1 MSVHPVLHTR
11 RLTLRPV
18 TAEDASILLAF
29 FRLPGVRRWLLDDVL
44 VERAWVE
51 REIHDARVR
60 FEQHGAGLW
69 AVEEPSGELVGC
81 AGFRAFHEPPEM
93 ELLFAIRDDRCG
105 LGYATEVGTA
115 LVQHAFAIL
124 GWEAVTASHDAEHA
138 ASGRVLAKLGF
149 VQVGRGI
156 RSGLDTV
163 TWRRES
169 TGVGPRP
176 D

>member
-1 MSVHPVLHTR
+1 MSVHPVLHTG

-18 TAEDASILLAF
+18 TAEDTSILLAF

-51 REIHDARVR
+51 REIHEALVR
-60 FEQHGAGLW
+60 FDEQGAGLW

-81 AGFRAFHEPPEM
+81 AGFRAFHEPSEM

-105 LGYATEVGTA
+105 LGYATEVGTELVEHA
-115 LVQHAFAIL
+115 LTTL
-124 GWEAVTASHDAEHA
+124 GWEAVTASHDAQHA

-149 VQVGRGI
+149 AQVARGI

-163 TWRRES
+163 TWRREPA
-169 TGVGPRP
+169 GAGPRP
-176 D
+176 G